1 MAFMAMMGA
10 ESVAYHE
17 ANVSLRADDFPGQAL
32 AYYASRGETPLRW
45 GGSGAAALGLSGA
58 VTSEQFHALY
68 GPGGAVDPSTGER
81 LVRTRRPGMEL
92 VIAAHKSV
100 AELGVIGRA
109 EHMHRILDA
118 ERDATLHYLERLV
131 IQQGGRRGDA
141 AVSTRTGGLI
151 YAVTRHAT
159 SRAGDPNPHDHVLV
173 ANLVHMADGKGGW
186 KGAHTALLRE
196 HLHAATMFGR
206 VAAAHEAVSLGYG
219 IERDDGPSGK
229 LGHWRI
235 AGIPEEVMEVHSK
248 RTAEIDA
255 EMDRLGYSSF
265 RAKAIVARNTRA
277 QKRHEPPDDLM
288 ARWRGEIESAGA
300 AEPA

>member
-1 MAFMAMMGA
+1 M
-10 ESVAYHE
+10 
-17 ANVSLRADDFPGQAL
+17 
-32 AYYASRGETPLRW
+32 W
-45 GGSGAAALGLSGA
+45 GGTGARRLGLVGA
-58 VTSEQFHALY
+58 VTDQQYEAVY
-68 GPGGAVDPSTGER
+68 GPGGACDPLFDQR
-81 LVRTRRPGMEL
+81 LVATRRPGMEL
-92 VIAAHKSV
+92 VIAASKSV

-118 ERDATLHYLERLV
+118 ERDATLHYLDRLV
-131 IQQGGRRGDA
+131 IQQRGRRGDA
-141 AVSTRTGGLI
+141 AVSTRTGGII

-173 ANLVHMADGKGGW
+173 ANLVHMADDKGGW

-206 VAAAHEAVSLGYG
+206 MAAAHEAVLLGYG

-255 EMDRLGYSSF
+255 EMDRLGYSSY
-265 RAKAIVARNTRA
+265 RAKAI
-277 QKRHEPPDDLM
+277 
-288 ARWRGEIESAGA
+288 
-300 AEPA
+300 